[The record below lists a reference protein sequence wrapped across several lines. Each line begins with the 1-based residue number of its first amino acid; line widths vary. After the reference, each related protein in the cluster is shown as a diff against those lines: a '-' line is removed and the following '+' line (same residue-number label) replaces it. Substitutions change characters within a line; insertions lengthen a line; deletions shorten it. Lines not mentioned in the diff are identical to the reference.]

1 MSALQKMKGFAYGRA
16 AVIGS
21 VLKHPLNRGSKLRA
35 LRDYAIWNMARFLM
49 DARIVVNLTEGLE
62 IILSTK
68 ENYGSAVYAHGL
80 ADYSE
85 MLFLA
90 HLLRKD
96 DLFVDVGGNVGMYSV
111 WVAGVT
117 GARAMTFEPV
127 PSTYEKLLRNIRLNG
142 LEGRIEA
149 RRAAIGQETG
159 FVSMT
164 SNHGGLDHVVET
176 QTETSVQVPVVR
188 LDEVCLGRS
197 PTAMKIDVEGYE
209 MNALMGGRD
218 ALSKPSLKAVVIELQ
233 DWTLRRFGTSEED
246 VRRLLAGY
254 GFVRSHYDPI
264 HRKLLPTAEKESLNE
279 IFVRADDEVRKRLG
293 DGPRISVFG
302 RPGI

>member
-1 MSALQKMKGFAYGRA
+1 
-16 AVIGS
+16 
-21 VLKHPLNRGSKLRA
+21 LKHPLNRGSRLRA
-35 LRDYAIWNMARFLM
+35 LQDYAIWNMARFLM
-49 DARIVVNLTEGLE
+49 DARIVVKLTDGLE
-62 IILSTK
+62 IILSRK
-68 ENYGSAVYAHGL
+68 ENYGSAVYVHGI

-90 HLLRKD
+90 HLLRKE

-149 RRAAIGQETG
+149 HRAAVGQETG
-159 FVSMT
+159 SVNMT

-176 QTETSVQVPVVR
+176 QTEASVQVPVVR
-188 LDEVCLGRS
+188 LDDACHGRS

-209 MNALMGGRD
+209 MNALIGGREV
-218 ALSKPSLKAVVIELQ
+218 LSNRSLKAIVIELQ
-233 DWTLRRFGTSEED
+233 DWTLRKFGTSEEE
-246 VRRLLAGY
+246 VRRLLAEY
-254 GFVRSHYDPI
+254 DFVRSHYDPI
-264 HRKLLPTAEKESLNE
+264 HRKLRPAAEKQSLNE
-279 IFVRADDEVRKRLG
+279 IFVRADDEVEKRLA
-293 DGPRISVFG
+293 DGPRLSVFG